1 MLCKE
6 KEKEN
11 IKLQSVVLCANL
23 SQIFFCNGPQK
34 IFVALFDNI
43 QLLPSLSHD
52 TLHTWRLDFNGSLN
66 KFGQKWRCC
75 QLVSKYGMKVNL
87 IPNIIAWNEMCLR
100 SSVFIFHFLLRLNQ
114 SEISML
120 PRTPTRQTRGR
131 RSPSTAHLNSFSRD
145 SSSSTFGK
153 IIFTRLTL
161 WRNRHWHVSPNRQKL
176 ISVRH
181 NRPVVIIHSR

>member
-1 MLCKE
+1 MQIDNNYRVTIIVYPSKKRWIVRPSLNLVCIAKMLCKE

-87 IPNIIAWNEMCLR
+87 IPNIIA
-100 SSVFIFHFLLRLNQ
+100 
-114 SEISML
+114 
-120 PRTPTRQTRGR
+120 
-131 RSPSTAHLNSFSRD
+131 
-145 SSSSTFGK
+145 
-153 IIFTRLTL
+153 
-161 WRNRHWHVSPNRQKL
+161 
-176 ISVRH
+176 
-181 NRPVVIIHSR
+181 